1 VRRLDTPAGP
11 LCFEGGTKVMG
22 VLNLSPESHNTQTV
36 ATTVPA
42 ALELAARYREWGVEI
57 IDVGAQ
63 SSRYDVPT
71 LDVDEEIRRLVPAV
85 EALSAEGHLV
95 SVDTWKPEVARA
107 GVAAG
112 AAIVNDTG
120 GLGDPEMRRV
130 VAESGAAAIVVYV
143 EGVNP
148 HAVDEIDVR
157 PDKAAVTARW
167 LAERVAALEADG
179 IDRLIV
185 DPGIA
190 INYPGDYAGYT
201 RMQIDVI
208 RCLDVIRAVGPP
220 VLVPIPRKQEDHR
233 VMAYITLAVEH
244 GADIIRVHDVAE
256 ACDLV
261 RLLTDV
267 SGGAGRLRTS

>member
-1 VRRLDTPAGP
+1 MRRLDTPAGP
-11 LCFEGGTKVMG
+11 LCFDGGTKVMG

-42 ALELAARYREWGVEI
+42 ALELAARYREWGAEI

-143 EGVNP
+143 EGANP

-167 LAERVAALEADG
+167 LAERVTALEADG
-179 IDRLIV
+179 IDRVIV

-201 RMQIDVI
+201 RMQ
-208 RCLDVIRAVGPP
+208 LDVIRRLDVIRTVGPP
-220 VLVPIPRKQEDHR
+220 ILVPIPRKQEDHR

>member
-1 VRRLDTPAGP
+1 MRRLDTPAGP
-11 LCFEGGTKVMG
+11 LCFDGGTKVMG

-42 ALELAARYREWGVEI
+42 ALELAARYREWGAEI

-208 RCLDVIRAVGPP
+208 RHLDVIRTVGPP

>member
-1 VRRLDTPAGP
+1 MRRLDTPAGP
-11 LCFEGGTKVMG
+11 LCFDGGTKVMG

-42 ALELAARYREWGVEI
+42 ALELAARYREWGAEI

-143 EGVNP
+143 EGANP

-167 LAERVAALEADG
+167 LAERVTALEADG
-179 IDRLIV
+179 IDRVIV

-201 RMQIDVI
+201 RMQ
-208 RCLDVIRAVGPP
+208 LDVIRRLDVIRTVGPP

>member
-11 LCFEGGTKVMG
+11 LCFDGGTKVMG

-42 ALELAARYREWGVEI
+42 ALELAARYREWGAEI

-143 EGVNP
+143 EGANP

-167 LAERVAALEADG
+167 LAERVTALEADG
-179 IDRLIV
+179 IDRVIV

-201 RMQIDVI
+201 RMQ
-208 RCLDVIRAVGPP
+208 LDVIRRLDVIRTVGPP
-220 VLVPIPRKQEDHR
+220 ILVPIPRKQEDHR

>member
-1 VRRLDTPAGP
+1 MRRLDTPAGP